1 MVSEGWV
8 RRGSGLNS
16 IDMFLRHRPSPLEVE
31 AFIAASRQLPLSYA
45 PIGLAGRDEAR
56 FHVDEQ
62 EVVIGLG
69 KAAFDR
75 AKVALTKWRHF
86 ELGWVEVFPR
96 QAAVAPGTV
105 VAVLVRHLGFW
116 SMNGCRVVYE
126 IAGDDSREFGFAYGT
141 LTNHAEIGEEIFKV
155 SLRPRTGEVSY
166 LIRAASR
173 PRALLARLGYPVTR
187 SLQARFRRDSAAAI
201 TRATG

>member
-1 MVSEGWV
+1 
-8 RRGSGLNS
+8 
-16 IDMFLRHRPSPLEVE
+16 MFLGHHPSPLEVDT
-31 AFIAASRQLPLSYA
+31 FIAASRQLPLSYA
-45 PIGLAGRDEAR
+45 PIGLAGQDEAG
-56 FHVDEQ
+56 FQVDEQ

-75 AKVALTKWRHF
+75 AKVALTEWRHF
-86 ELGWVEVFPR
+86 ELGWVEVFPTV
-96 QAAVAPGTV
+96 AAVAPGTV

-126 IAGDDSREFGFAYGT
+126 IAGDGSREFGFAYGT

-155 SLRPRTGEVSY
+155 SLSPGTGEVSY
-166 LIRAASR
+166 AIRAASR

-201 TRATG
+201 TRAIAG